1 MEKKMRQDLLDLIDG
16 QREHA
21 IKFLR
26 TLVTIPSVTGDEGP
40 IQNHLKDYLEKMDLE
55 IDMWDMDAEEIQ
67 KHPSASVVTESYEG
81 RPNIVAT
88 RKGTGGGRSLLLNG
102 HTDVIPAGPSESWTD
117 DPWAANIRD
126 NRIYGRGTSDMKSGV
141 SCQIL
146 AVQYIADAG
155 IKLKGDV
162 LLNLVV
168 DEEISGHGTLDTV
181 LRGYRADAA
190 ISGETSTL
198 AVQPACIGRIW
209 FQILIRG
216 KSAGIQQRYTGV
228 NAIDLGYKIKLAID
242 DLEKH
247 RLETVSHPLYP
258 NILDT
263 LPCLVG
269 TIESGSFASAFP
281 DTCLLKGSIAT
292 VPGEDHNGVKQ
303 SFLDHIAKA
312 AAEDPWMKDHLP
324 EVTFGNKFGG
334 LDAEAA
340 DIPPDHPIVTTL
352 VDNFKEITGEE
363 PEISGRQGA
372 ADTRFLI
379 NNGDTPTVIFGPG
392 PTAVMHA
399 NDEYVDIDD
408 YITAIK
414 VYALSIC
421 DWCGVDRS
429 A

>member
-1 MEKKMRQDLLDLIDG
+1 MDHAQRQKLLDLIDG
-16 QREHA
+16 KRDHA
-21 IKFLR
+21 VDFLQ
-26 TLVTIPSVTGDEGP
+26 TLVRFPSVTGDEGP
-40 IQNHLKDYLEKMDLE
+40 IQAHLKDYLADINLE

-67 KHPSASVVTESYEG
+67 KHPAAAVVTESYEG

-88 RKGTGGGRSLLLNG
+88 RKGSGGGRSLLLNG
-102 HTDVIPAGPSESWTD
+102 HTDVIPEGPRESWTD
-117 DPWAANIRD
+117 DPWEAKIRD
-126 NRIYGRGTSDMKSGV
+126 NRIYGRGSSDMKSGV
-141 SCQIL
+141 SSQIL
-146 AVQYIADAG
+146 AVEYIEEAG
-155 IKLKGDV
+155 IRLKGDV
-162 LLNLVV
+162 LVNLVV
-168 DEEISGHGTLDTV
+168 DEEVSGHGTLDTV
-181 LRGYRADAA
+181 LRGYKADAA

-216 KSAGIQQRYTGV
+216 KKAGIQTRYEGV
-228 NAIDLGYKIKLAID
+228 NAIDLGYKIKVAID
-242 DLEKH
+242 DHEKH

-258 NILDT
+258 HILST

-269 TIESGSFASAFP
+269 TIESGSFPSAFP

-292 VPGEDHNGVKQ
+292 VPGEDHEGVKKA
-303 SFLDHIAKA
+303 FLDHIAEVA
-312 AAEDPWMKDHLP
+312 RGDDWMKDNPP

-340 DIPPDHPIVTTL
+340 DIPADHPIVTTL
-352 VDNFKEITGEE
+352 VDSFREVTGKD

-392 PTAVMHA
+392 PTSVMHA

-408 YITAIK
+408 YMTAIK

-421 DWCGVDRS
+421 DWCGVE
-429 A
+429 

>member
-1 MEKKMRQDLLDLIDG
+1 MNQAQRQKLLDLIDG
-16 QREHA
+16 KRDHA
-21 IKFLR
+21 VDFLQ
-26 TLVTIPSVTGDEGP
+26 TLVRFPSVTGDEGP
-40 IQNHLKDYLEKMDLE
+40 IQAHLKDYLADINLE

-67 KHPSASVVTESYEG
+67 KHPAAAVVTESYEG

-88 RKGTGGGRSLLLNG
+88 RKGSGGGRSLLLNG
-102 HTDVIPAGPSESWTD
+102 HTDVIPEGPRESWTD
-117 DPWAANIRD
+117 DPWEAKIRD
-126 NRIYGRGTSDMKSGV
+126 NRIYGRGSSDMKSGV
-141 SCQIL
+141 SSQIL
-146 AVQYIADAG
+146 AVEYIEEAG
-155 IKLKGDV
+155 IRLKGDV
-162 LLNLVV
+162 LVNLVV
-168 DEEISGHGTLDTV
+168 DEEVSGHGTLDTV
-181 LRGYRADAA
+181 LRGYKADAA

-216 KSAGIQQRYTGV
+216 KKAGIQTRYEGV
-228 NAIDLGYKIKLAID
+228 NAIDLGYKIKVAID
-242 DLEKH
+242 DHEKH

-258 NILDT
+258 HILST

-269 TIESGSFASAFP
+269 TIESGSFPSAFP

-292 VPGEDHNGVKQ
+292 VPGEDHEGVKKA
-303 SFLDHIAKA
+303 FLDHIAKVA
-312 AAEDPWMKDHLP
+312 RGDDWMKDNPP

-340 DIPPDHPIVTTL
+340 DIPADHPIVTTL
-352 VDNFKEITGEE
+352 VDSFREVTGKD

-392 PTAVMHA
+392 PTSVMHA

-408 YITAIK
+408 YMTAIK

-421 DWCGVDRS
+421 DWCGVE
-429 A
+429 

>member
-1 MEKKMRQDLLDLIDG
+1 MDQSQRQKLLDLIDSK
-16 QREHA
+16 RDHA
-21 IKFLR
+21 VDFLQ
-26 TLVTIPSVTGDEGP
+26 TLIRFPSVTGDEGP
-40 IQNHLKDYLEKMDLE
+40 IQAHLKDYLEDMDLD

-67 KHPSASVVTESYEG
+67 KHPAAAVVTESYEG

-102 HTDVIPAGPSESWTD
+102 HTDVIPEGPRESWTD
-117 DPWAANIRD
+117 DPWEAKIRD
-126 NRIYGRGTSDMKSGV
+126 NRIYGRGSSDMKSGV
-141 SCQIL
+141 SSQIL
-146 AVQYIADAG
+146 AVQYIEEAG

-162 LLNLVV
+162 LVNLVV
-168 DEEISGHGTLDTV
+168 DEEVSGHGTLDTV
-181 LRGYRADAA
+181 LRGYKADAA

-216 KSAGIQQRYTGV
+216 KKAGIQTRYEGV
-228 NAIDLGYKIKLAID
+228 NAIDLGYKIKVAID
-242 DLEKH
+242 DHEKH

-258 NILDT
+258 HILST

-269 TIESGSFASAFP
+269 TIESGSFPSAFP

-292 VPGEDHNGVKQ
+292 VPGESHEGVKQ
-303 SFLDHIAKA
+303 AFLEHISKVVS
-312 AAEDPWMKDHLP
+312 EDEWMKEHPP

-340 DIPPDHPIVTTL
+340 DIPADHPIVTTL
-352 VDNFKEITGEE
+352 VDCFKEVTGKD

-408 YITAIK
+408 YMTAIK

-421 DWCGVDRS
+421 EWCE
-429 A
+429 AQ

>member
-1 MEKKMRQDLLDLIDG
+1 MDHAQRQKLLDLIDG
-16 QREHA
+16 KRDHA
-21 IKFLR
+21 VDFLQ
-26 TLVTIPSVTGDEGP
+26 TLVRFPSVTGDEGP
-40 IQNHLKDYLEKMDLE
+40 IQAHLKDYLADINLE

-67 KHPSASVVTESYEG
+67 KHPAAAVVTESYEG

-88 RKGTGGGRSLLLNG
+88 RKGSGGGRSLLLNG
-102 HTDVIPAGPSESWTD
+102 HTDVIPEGPRESWTD
-117 DPWAANIRD
+117 DPWEAKIRD
-126 NRIYGRGTSDMKSGV
+126 NRIYGRGSSDMKSGV
-141 SCQIL
+141 SSQIL
-146 AVQYIADAG
+146 AVEYIEEAG
-155 IKLKGDV
+155 IRLKGDV
-162 LLNLVV
+162 LVNLVV
-168 DEEISGHGTLDTV
+168 DEEVSGHGTLDTV
-181 LRGYRADAA
+181 LRGYKADAA

-216 KSAGIQQRYTGV
+216 KKAGIQTRYEGV
-228 NAIDLGYKIKLAID
+228 NAIDLGYKIKVAID
-242 DLEKH
+242 DHEKH

-258 NILDT
+258 HILST

-269 TIESGSFASAFP
+269 TIESGSFPSAFP

-292 VPGEDHNGVKQ
+292 VPGEDHEGVKKA
-303 SFLDHIAKA
+303 FLDHIAKVA
-312 AAEDPWMKDHLP
+312 RGDDWMKDNPP

-340 DIPPDHPIVTTL
+340 DIPADHPIVTTL
-352 VDNFKEITGEE
+352 VDSFREVTGKD

-392 PTAVMHA
+392 PTSVMHA

-408 YITAIK
+408 YMTAIK

-421 DWCGVDRS
+421 DWCGVE
-429 A
+429 

>member
-1 MEKKMRQDLLDLIDG
+1 MDTSQRQKLLEMIDG

-21 IKFLR
+21 VEFLR
-26 TLVTIPSVTGDEGP
+26 TLVSIPSVTGNEGP
-40 IQNHLKDYLEKMDLE
+40 IQSHLNDYLGKMGLE

-67 KHPSASVVTESYEG
+67 KHPAAAVVTESYEG

-102 HTDVIPAGPSESWTD
+102 HTDVIPEGPRESWTD
-117 DPWAANIRD
+117 DPWSATVRD
-126 NRIYGRGTSDMKSGV
+126 NRIYGRGSSDMKSGV

-146 AVQYIADAG
+146 AVQYIEDAG

-162 LLNLVV
+162 LVNLVV

-181 LRGYRADAA
+181 LRGYSADAA

-198 AVQPACIGRIW
+198 AVQPACIVRIW
-209 FQILIRG
+209 FQIHIKG
-216 KSAGIQQRYTGV
+216 KKAGIQQRYTGV
-228 NAIDLGYKIKLAID
+228 NAIDLGYKIKVAID
-242 DLEKH
+242 DHEKH

-269 TIESGSFASAFP
+269 TIESGSFPSAFP
-281 DTCLLKGSIAT
+281 DTCLLQGSIAT

-303 SFLDHIAKA
+303 AFLDHIAKV
-312 AAEDPWMKDHLP
+312 AAEDPWMKDHPP
-324 EVTFGNKFGG
+324 EVVFGNKFGG

-340 DIPPDHPIVTTL
+340 DIPVDHPIVTTL
-352 VDNFKEITGEE
+352 VDCFREVTSKD

-421 DWCGVDRS
+421 DWCGVE
-429 A
+429 

>member
-1 MEKKMRQDLLDLIDG
+1 
-16 QREHA
+16 
-21 IKFLR
+21 
-26 TLVTIPSVTGDEGP
+26 VTGNEGP
-40 IQNHLKDYLEKMDLE
+40 IQNHLKEHLENMGLE
-55 IDMWDMDAEEIQ
+55 IDMWDMDPDEIQ
-67 KHPSASVVTESYEG
+67 KHPAAAVVTESYQG

-88 RKGTGGGRSLLLNG
+88 RKGKGNGRSLLLNG
-102 HTDVIPAGPSESWTD
+102 HTDVIPEGPRESWTD
-117 DPWAANIRD
+117 DPWSATVRN
-126 NRIYGRGTSDMKSGV
+126 NRIYGRGSSDMKSGV
-141 SCQIL
+141 SSQIL
-146 AVQYIADAG
+146 AVQYIEEAG

-162 LLNLVV
+162 LVNLVV

-181 LRGYRADAA
+181 LRGYTADAA

-216 KSAGIQQRYTGV
+216 KKAGIQTRHEGV
-228 NAIDLGYKIKLAID
+228 NAIDLGYKIKVAID
-242 DLEKH
+242 EHEKH
-247 RLETVSHPLYP
+247 RLKTVSHPLYP
-258 NILDT
+258 DIQTT

-269 TIESGSFASAFP
+269 SFESGTFPSAFP

-303 SFLDHIAKA
+303 AFLDHIAKVA
-312 AAEDPWMKDHLP
+312 KGDPWMKDHPP
-324 EVTFGNKFGG
+324 EITFGNKFGG

-340 DIPPDHPIVTTL
+340 DIPADHPIVTTL
-352 VDNFKEITGEE
+352 VDCFKEVTGKD

-408 YITAIK
+408 YMTAIK

-421 DWCGVDRS
+421 DWCGVD
-429 A
+429 

>member
-1 MEKKMRQDLLDLIDG
+1 MDQSQRQKLLDLIDSK
-16 QREHA
+16 RDHA
-21 IKFLR
+21 VDFLQ
-26 TLVTIPSVTGDEGP
+26 TLIRFPSVTGDEGP
-40 IQNHLKDYLEKMDLE
+40 IQAHLKDYLEGMNLE

-67 KHPSASVVTESYEG
+67 KHPAAAVVTESYEG

-102 HTDVIPAGPSESWTD
+102 HTDVIPEGPRESWTD
-117 DPWAANIRD
+117 DPWEAKIRD
-126 NRIYGRGTSDMKSGV
+126 NRIYGRGSSDMKSGV
-141 SCQIL
+141 SSQIL
-146 AVQYIADAG
+146 AVQFIEEAG

-162 LLNLVV
+162 LVNLVV

-181 LRGYRADAA
+181 LRGYKADAA

-216 KSAGIQQRYTGV
+216 KKAGIQTRYEGV
-228 NAIDLGYKIKLAID
+228 NAIDLGYKIKVAID
-242 DLEKH
+242 DHEKH

-258 NILDT
+258 HILST

-269 TIESGSFASAFP
+269 TIESGSFPSAFP

-292 VPGEDHNGVKQ
+292 VPSEDHEGVKKA
-303 SFLDHIAKA
+303 FLDHIAKVA
-312 AAEDPWMKDHLP
+312 SEDEWMKDHPP
-324 EVTFGNKFGG
+324 EITFGNKFGG

-340 DIPPDHPIVTTL
+340 DIPSDHPIVTTL
-352 VDNFKEITGEE
+352 VDCFKEVTGKD

-399 NDEYVDIDD
+399 NDEYVDIAD
-408 YITAIK
+408 YMTAIK

-421 DWCGVDRS
+421 DWCE
-429 A
+429 AQ

>member
-1 MEKKMRQDLLDLIDG
+1 MDHAQREKLLKLIDSK
-16 QREHA
+16 RDDAVE
-21 IKFLR
+21 FLR
-26 TLVTIPSVTGDEGP
+26 NLVTIPSVTGNEGP
-40 IQNHLKDYLEKMDLE
+40 IQNHLKEYLENMSLE
-55 IDMWDMDAEEIQ
+55 IDMWDMDAEQIQ
-67 KHPSASVVTESYEG
+67 KHPAAAVVTESYEG

-102 HTDVIPAGPSESWTD
+102 HTDVIPEGPRESWTD
-117 DPWAANIRD
+117 DPWSATVRE
-126 NRIYGRGTSDMKSGV
+126 NRIYGRGSSDMKSGV
-141 SCQIL
+141 ASQIL
-146 AVQYIADAG
+146 AVQFIEEAG

-168 DEEISGHGTLDTV
+168 DEEVSGHGTLDTV
-181 LRGYRADAA
+181 LRGYKADAA

-216 KSAGIQQRYTGV
+216 KKAGIQTRYDGV
-228 NAIDLGYKIKLAID
+228 NAIDLGYKIKVAID
-242 DLEKH
+242 EHEKH
-247 RLETVSHPLYP
+247 RLNTVSHPLYP
-258 NILDT
+258 DIVTT
-263 LPCLVG
+263 LPCIV
-269 TIESGSFASAFP
+269 GSFQSGTFPSAFP
-281 DTCLLKGSIAT
+281 DTCMLKGSIAT

-303 SFLDHIAKA
+303 AFLDHIAKVA
-312 AAEDPWMKDHLP
+312 VEDPWMKDHPP
-324 EVTFGNKFGG
+324 EITFGNKFGG

-340 DIPPDHPIVTTL
+340 DIPPDHPVVTTL
-352 VDNFKEITGEE
+352 VDCFREVTGKD

-379 NNGDTPTVIFGPG
+379 NNGDMPTVIFGPG

-408 YITAIK
+408 YMTAIK

-421 DWCGVDRS
+421 DWCGVN
-429 A
+429 

>member
-1 MEKKMRQDLLDLIDG
+1 MDESKRQHLLALIDE
-16 QREHA
+16 RRDHA
-21 IKFLR
+21 VEFLR
-26 TLVTIPSVTGDEGP
+26 KLVTIPSVTGNEGP
-40 IQNHLKDYLEKMDLE
+40 IQDYLKDYLHDMGLE
-55 IDMWDMDAEEIQ
+55 IDMWDMDAEAIQ
-67 KHPSASVVTESYEG
+67 KHPAAAVVTESYAG

-88 RKGTGGGRSLLLNG
+88 WKGSGGGRSLLFNG
-102 HTDVIPAGPSESWTD
+102 HTDVIPAGPRESWTD
-117 DPWAANIRD
+117 DPWSATIRD
-126 NRIYGRGTSDMKSGV
+126 NRIYGRGAADMKSGAASAV
-141 SCQIL
+141 L
-146 AVQYIADAG
+146 ALEYIKAAG

-181 LRGYRADAA
+181 LRGYKADGA

-209 FQILIRG
+209 FQILIKG
-216 KSAGIQQRYTGV
+216 KKAGIQQRYTGV
-228 NAIDLGYKIKLAID
+228 NAIDLGYKIKLAVD
-242 DLEKH
+242 EHEKQ
-247 RLETVSHPLYP
+247 RLQTVSHPLYP
-258 NILDT
+258 NMLDSI
-263 LPCLVG
+263 PCMVG
-269 TIESGSFASAFP
+269 SFQSGSFPSAFP
-281 DTCLLKGSIAT
+281 DTCVLKGSIAT

-303 SFLDHIAKA
+303 TFLEHIAKV
-312 AAEDPWMKDHLP
+312 AAEDPWMKDHPP
-324 EVTFGNKFGG
+324 EITFGNKFGG

-340 DIPPDHPIVTTL
+340 DIPPDHPIVQTL
-352 VDNFKEITGEE
+352 VACFKEVTGKE

-408 YITAIK
+408 FMTAIK
-414 VYALSIC
+414 VYALSMC
-421 DWCGVDRS
+421 DWAGVE